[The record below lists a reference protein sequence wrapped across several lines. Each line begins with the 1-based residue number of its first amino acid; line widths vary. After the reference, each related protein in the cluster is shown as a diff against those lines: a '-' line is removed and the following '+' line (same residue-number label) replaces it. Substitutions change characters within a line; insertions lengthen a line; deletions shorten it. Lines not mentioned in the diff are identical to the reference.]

1 MSVLDEPLEYN
12 GQISRGAKKCLT
24 AAVTQSVQLYS
35 SSTAD
40 QERSHTAAYWSSRW
54 HAPMWAVMHVSLS
67 VHWTV
72 WLPASRERWT
82 YLGWS
87 ALYLKP
93 QSFWSLW
100 RNKKVGWTSSGKKAV
115 NKEHLASC
123 SHFLCRRLW
132 DRKRRTNEMYKSRG
146 VKLVQGSLRLSQKQL
161 LFKVTWERPASLHS
175 SSTRINIFSD
185 RYLNN
190 LKNDFFFPPF
200 FSFSSYH

>member
-1 MSVLDEPLEYN
+1 MSDSCCNSVGTIIQQQHRWSREEPYCSLLVFSLTRSHVGSY
-12 GQISRGAKKCLT
+12 ACLT
-24 AAVTQSVQLYS
+24 
-35 SSTAD
+35 
-40 QERSHTAAYWSSRW
+40 EC
-54 HAPMWAVMHVSLS
+54 SLDC
-67 VHWTV
+67 V
-72 WLPASRERWT
+72 
-82 YLGWS
+82 

-190 LKNDFFFPPF
+190 LKNDFFSPPF
-200 FSFSSYH
+200 SLFPHTIRANNSRQITAVE